1 MPKLKPGTI
10 FPTDEEDKAIT
21 KAAIADGTYYTDEEL
36 ENFKPFEESDLPEE
50 FKNAVRKG
58 RPPQDVHKIPVS
70 IRLSAEV
77 VEHYRAT
84 GKGWQTRMDGDLKA
98 MIAKDNN

>member
-1 MPKLKPGTI
+1 
-10 FPTDEEDKAIT
+10 
-21 KAAIADGTYYTDEEL
+21 
-36 ENFKPFEESDLPEE
+36 LPSE

-58 RPPQDVHKIPVS
+58 RPPQEVHKISVS

-84 GKGWQTRMDGDLKA
+84 GKGWQTRIDEDLKA
-98 MIAKDNN
+98 TISRR

>member
-10 FPTDEEDKAIT
+10 LPTEEEDEAIT
-21 KAAIADGTYYTDEEL
+21 KAAIADDTDFSAQEL
-36 ENFKPFEESDLPEE
+36 EQFKPFEESDLPSE

-58 RPPQDVHKIPVS
+58 RPPQEVHKIPVS

-84 GKGWQTRMDGDLKA
+84 GKGWQTRIDEDLKA
-98 MIAKDNN
+98 TISRR